1 MLEGLMIGLSTAFSL
16 SNILMVVGGCLIGTF
31 IGMLPGLGPMSII
44 AIMIPV
50 AITLGDPTA
59 ALILLAGV
67 YYGAI
72 FGGSTSS
79 ILLNAPG
86 VAGTVATSF
95 DGYPMAKRGEA
106 GKALTIAAV
115 SSFAGGTIGAI
126 LLIVFAPALSTVALL
141 FHSAEYFALMVVGL
155 SAIAAFAGTGQVAKA
170 LMMTILGLILATVG
184 EGALFNMPRF
194 TMGLMDLQSGL
205 SFITLAMA
213 MFALPEAIFLVL
225 NPARSE
231 TPDDGSGGSGK
242 ITGLRFSR
250 AEGRAMLPVIGRQS
264 VQGFFIGV
272 LPGAGAT
279 IASFL
284 GYAVERNLASSEE
297 QKEFGK
303 GSVKGLAAPE
313 TANNAACT
321 GSFVPLLTL
330 GIPGSGTTAILL
342 GALIALNVTP
352 GPRLMIDEPQ
362 IFWAVIISMYI
373 GNLVLLI
380 LNLPLIPYIAKI
392 LAIPRNYLIPFILF
406 FTLMGSYIGQNNS
419 TELLILVGFGVMATI
434 LRFADYPLAPLLIG
448 FILGRMLEDNFARS
462 MQLYDGIGFI
472 LERPMTLGLLG
483 LAAVLVLLP
492 SFRARRARR
501 RAEGVADGD

>member
-1 MLEGLMIGLSTAFSL
+1 MLEGLLIGLTTAL
-16 SNILMVVGGCLIGTF
+16 SVQNLLMVIAGCLIGTF

-50 AITLGDPTA
+50 AISMGDPSA

-86 VAGTVATSF
+86 VAGTVASSF
-95 DGYPMAKRGEA
+95 DGYPMARQGKA
-106 GKALTIAAV
+106 GKALTIAAIA
-115 SSFAGGTIGAI
+115 SFAGGTIGA
-126 LLIVFAPALSTVALL
+126 LLLMIFAPALSSVALL

-170 LMMTILGLILATVG
+170 LLMTVLGLIMATVG

-194 TMGLMDLQSGL
+194 TMGIMDLQSGFG
-205 SFITLAMA
+205 FITLAMA
-213 MFALPEAIFLVL
+213 MFALPEALFLVL
-225 NPARSE
+225 NPKKLQG
-231 TPDDGSGGSGK
+231 DDGEIK
-242 ITGLRFSR
+242 DLRITG
-250 AEGRAMLPVIGRQS
+250 AEAKAIAPVIGRQS
-264 VQGFFIGV
+264 LQGFFIGV

-284 GYAVERNLASSEE
+284 GYAVERNIAPKEE
-297 QKEFGK
+297 QEQFGK
-303 GSVKGLAAPE
+303 GAIKGLAAPE
-313 TANNAACT
+313 SANNAACT

-362 IFWAVIISMYI
+362 IFWAVIMSMFI

-380 LNLPLIPYIAKI
+380 LNLPLIPYIAKV
-392 LAIPRNYLIPFILF
+392 LAVPRNYLIPFILF
-406 FTLMGSYIGQNNS
+406 FTLMGAYIGQNNA
-419 TELLILVGFGVMATI
+419 TELLLLVGFGVCATA
-434 LRFADYPLAPLLIG
+434 LKFADYPLAPLLIG
-448 FILGRMLEDNFARS
+448 FILGGMMEDNFARS
-462 MQLYDGIGFI
+462 MQLYDGVAFI
-472 LERPMTLGLLG
+472 WERPMTLGLLVI
-483 LAAVLVLLP
+483 AAILVVLP
-492 SFRARRARR
+492 SYRARRAKAASQGV
-501 RAEGVADGD
+501 AEGD

>member
-1 MLEGLMIGLSTAFSL
+1 MLEGIMIGLGAAFSIQ
-16 SNILMVVGGCLIGTF
+16 NILMVVAGCLIGTF

-50 AITLGDPTA
+50 AITLGDPAA

-95 DGYPMAKRGEA
+95 DGYPMARKGQA

-115 SSFAGGTIGAI
+115 ASFAGGTIGAI
-126 LLIVFAPALSTVALL
+126 LLMIFAPALSSVALL

-184 EGALFNMPRF
+184 EGALFSMPRF
-194 TMGLMDLQSGL
+194 TMGLLDLQSGI

-213 MFALPEAIFLVL
+213 MFALPEALFLVL
-225 NPARSE
+225 NPMRGSSG
-231 TPDDGSGGSGK
+231 DGASNK
-242 ITGLRFSR
+242 ITNLRFSR
-250 AEGRAMLPVIGRQS
+250 EEGKSMIPVIGRQS

-284 GYAVERNLASSEE
+284 GYAVERNIAKGEE
-297 QKEFGK
+297 QAEFGK

-352 GPRLMIDEPQ
+352 GPRLMVDTPE
-362 IFWAVIISMYI
+362 IFWAVIISMFI

-406 FTLMGSYIGQNNS
+406 FTLMGAYIGQNNA
-419 TELLILVGFGVMATI
+419 TELLMLVGLGIMATI
-434 LRFADYPLAPLLIG
+434 FRFADYPLAPLLIG
-448 FILGRMLEDNFARS
+448 FILGTMLEDNFARS
-462 MQLYDGIGFI
+462 MQLYRGLDFI
-472 LERPMTLGLLG
+472 IERPMTLGLLVVA
-483 LAAVLVLLP
+483 LALVLLP
-492 SFRARRARR
+492 SYRARRARK

>member
-1 MLEGLMIGLSTAFSL
+1 MLEGILAGLATVFSFKMIA
-16 SNILMVVGGCLIGTF
+16 IVVGGCLIGTF

-50 AITLGDPTA
+50 AISMGDPSA
-59 ALILLAGV
+59 AMILLAGV

-79 ILLNAPG
+79 ILINAPG

-95 DGYPMAKRGEA
+95 DGFPMARAGKA
-106 GKALTIAAV
+106 GKALTIAAIA
-115 SSFAGGTIGAI
+115 SFAGGTIGAM
-126 LLIVFAPALSTVALL
+126 LLMAFAPMLSSVALL

-155 SAIAAFAGTGQVAKA
+155 SAIAGFAGSGNVAKA
-170 LMMTILGLILATVG
+170 LMMTILGLMLATVG

-194 TMGLMDLQSGL
+194 TGGFMDLQSGIG
-205 SFITLAMA
+205 FITLAMA
-213 MFALPEAIFLVL
+213 MFALPEAMYLILD
-225 NPARSE
+225 PSRSKTSQE
-231 TPDDGSGGSGK
+231 SNNEISDLR
-242 ITGLRFSR
+242 ITIEE
-250 AEGRAMLPVIGRQS
+250 AKQIAPVIGRQS
-264 VQGFFIGV
+264 LQGFFIGV

-284 GYAVERNLASSEE
+284 GYAVERNIAPAKD

-342 GALIALNVTP
+342 GALIALNITP
-352 GPRLMIDEPQ
+352 GPRLMIDQPE
-362 IFWAVIISMYI
+362 IFWGVIISMYL

-380 LNLPLIPYIAKI
+380 LNLPLIPYIAKV
-392 LAIPRNYLIPFILF
+392 LTVPRTYLIPFVLF
-406 FTLMGSYIGQNNS
+406 FTLMGVYIGQNNS
-419 TELLILVGFGVMATI
+419 TELMILIGLGVGATI
-434 LRFADYPLAPLLIG
+434 FKFANFPLAPLLIG
-448 FILGRMLEDNFARS
+448 FILGPMLENNFSRS
-462 MQLYDGIGFI
+462 VQLYDGFGF
-472 LERPMTLGLLG
+472 LTQRPMTL
-483 LAAVLVLLP
+483 VLL
-492 SFRARRARR
+492 A
-501 RAEGVADGD
+501 VAALLIFMPWIRSVKKRDHL

>member
-1 MLEGLMIGLSTAFSL
+1 MFEGILIGLGTAFTPINL
-16 SNILMVVGGCLIGTF
+16 LMVVGGCLIGTF

-50 AITLGDPTA
+50 AISIGDPSA

-79 ILLNAPG
+79 ILINAPG
-86 VAGTVATSF
+86 VASTVATSF
-95 DGYPMAKRGEA
+95 DGYPLARQGKA
-106 GKALTIAAV
+106 GKALTVAAIA
-115 SSFAGGTIGAI
+115 SFSGGTLGAI
-126 LLIVFAPALSTVALL
+126 LLMIFAPMLVSVALL

-155 SAIAAFAGTGQVAKA
+155 SAIAAFAGSGQVGKA
-170 LMMTILGLILATVG
+170 VLMTITGLVMATVG
-184 EGALFNMPRF
+184 EGALFNLPRF
-194 TMGLMDLQSGL
+194 TMGVMDLQSGF

-213 MFALPEAIFLVL
+213 MFALPEAIYLVL
-225 NPARSE
+225 DPGRSN
-231 TPDDGSGGSGK
+231 TGQSGSGQ
-242 ITGLRFSR
+242 ITDLRITR
-250 AEGRAMLPVIGRQS
+250 DEARRITPVIGRQS
-264 VQGFFIGV
+264 VQGFLIGV

-284 GYAVERNLASSEE
+284 GYAGERDIAQGED
-297 QKEFGK
+297 QAEFGK

-313 TANNAACT
+313 SANNAACT

-342 GALIALNVTP
+342 GALIALNVSP
-352 GPRLMIDEPQ
+352 GPRLMVDQPE
-362 IFWAVIISMYI
+362 IFWSVIISMYL
-373 GNLVLLI
+373 GNVILLA
-380 LNLPLIPYIAKI
+380 LNLPLIPYIAKV

-406 FTLMGSYIGQNNS
+406 FTLMGAYIGQNNA
-419 TELLILVGFGVMATI
+419 TELLILVGLGIAATV

-448 FILGRMLEDNFARS
+448 FILGSMLEDNFSRS
-462 MQLYDGIGFI
+462 MQLYNGIGFI
-472 LERPMTLGLLG
+472 AERPMTLGLLV
-483 LAAVLVLLP
+483 LAVILVVLP
-492 SFRARRARR
+492 GYRARRARL

>member
-1 MLEGLMIGLSTAFSL
+1 MLEGLMIGLQTAINPFNL
-16 SNILMVVGGCLIGTF
+16 GMVVFGCVIGTL

-44 AIMIPV
+44 AIMIPI

-59 ALILLAGV
+59 ALILLSGV

-86 VAGTVATSF
+86 VAGTVATAF
-95 DGYPMAKRGEA
+95 DGYPMARKGQA

-126 LLIVFAPALSTVALL
+126 LLMIFAPALSSVALL

-155 SAIAAFAGTGQVAKA
+155 SAIAAFAGTGQVGKA
-170 LMMTILGLILATVG
+170 VMMTLLGLIMATIG
-184 EGALFNMPRF
+184 EGALYNAPRF
-194 TMGLMDLQSGL
+194 TGGIMELQSGFG
-205 SFITLAMA
+205 FITLAMA
-213 MFALPEAIFLVL
+213 MFALPEAMFLVM
-225 NPARSE
+225 NPARSAQ
-231 TPDDGSGGSGK
+231 GSSEDASGK
-242 ITGLRFSR
+242 ISNMRITR
-250 AEGRAMLPVIGRQS
+250 AEARAIAPVIGRQS
-264 VQGFFIGV
+264 IQGFFIGV

-284 GYAVERNLASSEE
+284 GYAVERNLATKEE
-297 QKEFGK
+297 QAEFGK
-303 GSVKGLAAPE
+303 GSIKGLAAPE

-342 GALIALNVTP
+342 GALLALNVTP
-352 GPRLMIDEPQ
+352 GPRLMVDEPEV
-362 IFWAVIISMYI
+362 FWAVIISMYI
-373 GNLVLLI
+373 GNLVLLV

-392 LAIPRNYLIPFILF
+392 LSIPRNYLIPFILF
-406 FTLMGSYIGQNNS
+406 FTLMGAYIGQNNS
-419 TELLILVGFGVMATI
+419 TELLILVAFGVIATI

-448 FILGRMLEDNFARS
+448 FILGTMLEDNFSRS
-462 MQLYDGIGFI
+462 MQLYQGLGFI
-472 LERPMTLGLLG
+472 LERPMTLGLLV
-483 LAAVLVLLP
+483 LAALLVVLP
-492 SFRARRARR
+492 TYRAARARNRAK
-501 RAEGVADGD
+501 GVADGD

>member
-1 MLEGLMIGLSTAFSL
+1 MLEGILIGLSAAFSIQNL
-16 SNILMVVGGCLIGTF
+16 LMVIAGCLIGTF

-50 AITLGDPTA
+50 AISVGDPAA

-95 DGYPMAKRGEA
+95 DGYPMARKGQA

-115 SSFAGGTIGAI
+115 ASFAGGTIGAI
-126 LLIVFAPALSTVALL
+126 LLAIFAPALSTVALL
-141 FHSAEYFALMVVGL
+141 FHSAEYFGLMVVGL

-170 LMMTILGLILATVG
+170 LMMTVLGLILATVG

-194 TMGLMDLQSGL
+194 TFGMMDLQSGI

-225 NPARSE
+225 NPAR
-231 TPDDGSGGSGK
+231 GAGGQEGGGK
-242 ITGLRFSR
+242 ITNLRFSR
-250 AEGRAMLPVIGRQS
+250 EEGRSMIPVIGRQS

-284 GYAVERNLASSEE
+284 GYAVERNIAKGEE
-297 QKEFGK
+297 QAEFGK

-352 GPRLMIDEPQ
+352 GPRLMVDTPE
-362 IFWAVIISMYI
+362 IFWAVIISMFI

-392 LAIPRNYLIPFILF
+392 LSIPRNYLIPFILF
-406 FTLMGSYIGQNNS
+406 FTLMGAYIGQNNA
-419 TELLILVGFGVMATI
+419 TELLILVGLGVMATI

-448 FILGRMLEDNFARS
+448 FILGTMLEDNFARS
-462 MQLYDGIGFI
+462 MQLYRGIEFI
-472 LERPMTLGLLG
+472 WERPMTLALLVI
-483 LAAVLVLLP
+483 AVILVLLP
-492 SFRARRARR
+492 SYRARRARN

>member
-1 MLEGLMIGLSTAFSL
+1 MLEGLLIGLATAFSIQNL
-16 SNILMVVGGCLIGTF
+16 LMVIGGCLIGTF

-50 AITLGDPTA
+50 AISMGDPSA

-86 VAGTVATSF
+86 VAGTVASSF
-95 DGYPMAKRGEA
+95 DGYPMARKGQA
-106 GKALTIAAV
+106 GKALTIAAIA
-115 SSFAGGTIGAI
+115 SFLGGTVGAI
-126 LLIVFAPALSTVALL
+126 LLMIFAPMLSSVALL

-170 LMMTILGLILATVG
+170 ILMTLVGLMMATVG

-194 TMGLMDLQSGL
+194 TMGLMDLQSGF

-213 MFALPEAIFLVL
+213 MFALPEALYLVMDRK
-225 NPARSE
+225 RSE
-231 TPDDGSGGSGK
+231 QGSDTGK
-242 ITGLRFSR
+242 IENLRISR
-250 AEGRAMLPVIGRQS
+250 SEAKAIAPVIGRQS

-284 GYAVERNLASSEE
+284 GYAVERNIAKGEE
-297 QKEFGK
+297 QKEFGQ

-352 GPRLMIDEPQ
+352 GPRLMTESPD

-380 LNLPLIPYIAKI
+380 LNLPLIPYIAKV
-392 LAIPRNYLIPFILF
+392 LTIPRNYLIPFILF
-406 FTLMGSYIGQNNS
+406 FTLMGAYIGQNNA
-419 TELLILVGFGVMATI
+419 TELLILVGLGICATI

-448 FILGRMLEDNFARS
+448 FILGSMLEDNFSRS
-462 MQLYDGIGFI
+462 MQLADGWGFI
-472 LERPMTLGLLG
+472 LDRPMTLGLLVI
-483 LAAVLVLLP
+483 AALLVLVP
-492 SFRARRARR
+492 SYRARRARAR
-501 RAEGVADGD
+501 QAGVADGD

>member
-1 MLEGLMIGLSTAFSL
+1 MIEGLLIGLAAAVTPFNLA
-16 SNILMVVGGCLIGTF
+16 MVVFGCVIGTL

-50 AITLGDPTA
+50 AIGLGDPTA
-59 ALILLAGV
+59 ALILLSGV

-95 DGYPMAKRGEA
+95 DGYPMARKGQA
-106 GKALTIAAV
+106 GKALTIAAIA
-115 SSFAGGTIGAI
+115 SFAGGTIGAI
-126 LLIVFAPALSTVALL
+126 LLMIFAPALSTVALL

-155 SAIAAFAGTGQVAKA
+155 SAIAAFAGTGQVGKA
-170 LMMTILGLILATVG
+170 LMMTILGLMMGTVG
-184 EGALFNMPRF
+184 EGALSNMPRF
-194 TMGLMDLQSGL
+194 TFGMMELQSGF

-213 MFALPEAIFLVL
+213 MFALPEALFLVM
-225 NPARSE
+225 NPARAAQG
-231 TPDDGSGGSGK
+231 DSGK
-242 ITGLRFSR
+242 ITGLRISR
-250 AEGRAMLPVIGRQS
+250 SEAKAIAPVIGRQS
-264 VQGFFIGV
+264 LQGFFIGV

-284 GYAVERNLASSEE
+284 GYAVERNLAKGKE
-297 QKEFGK
+297 QEEFGK
-303 GSVKGLAAPE
+303 GSIKGLAAPE

-352 GPRLMIDEPQ
+352 GPRLMTDEPDV
-362 IFWAVIISMYI
+362 FWAVIISMYI
-373 GNLVLLI
+373 GNLVLLV

-419 TELLILVGFGVMATI
+419 TELLILVGFGVVATL

-448 FILGRMLEDNFARS
+448 FILGTMLEDNFARA
-462 MQLYDGIGFI
+462 MQLYQGVSFI
-472 LERPMTLGLLG
+472 LERPMTLALLV
-483 LAAVLVLLP
+483 LAALLVLLP
-492 SFRARRARR
+492 SYRARRARK

>member
-1 MLEGLMIGLSTAFSL
+1 MLEGLMIGLETAFSVK
-16 SNILMVVGGCLIGTF
+16 NILMVIGGCLIGTF

-50 AITLGDPTA
+50 AISIGDASA

-79 ILLNAPG
+79 ILINAPG
-86 VAGTVATSF
+86 VASTVATSF
-95 DGYPMAKRGEA
+95 DGYPLARQGKA
-106 GKALTIAAV
+106 GKALTVAAI
-115 SSFAGGTIGAI
+115 SSFIGGTVGAI
-126 LLIVFAPALSTVALL
+126 LLMIFAPALASVALL

-155 SAIAAFAGTGQVAKA
+155 SAIAAFAGSGQIGKA
-170 LMMTILGLILATVG
+170 ILMTVLGLMLATIG

-205 SFITLAMA
+205 GFITLAMA
-213 MFALPEAIFLVL
+213 MFALPEAIYLVL
-225 NPARSE
+225 DPSRSNTESGNNEIKDLRITKAEARS
-231 TPDDGSGGSGK
+231 
-242 ITGLRFSR
+242 I
-250 AEGRAMLPVIGRQS
+250 APVIGRQS
-264 VQGFFIGV
+264 IQGFLIGV

-284 GYAVERNLASSEE
+284 GYAVERNIASKEDQE
-297 QKEFGK
+297 QFGK
-303 GSVKGLAAPE
+303 GSLKGLAAPE
-313 TANNAACT
+313 SANNAACT

-342 GALIALNVTP
+342 GALIALNVSP

-362 IFWAVIISMYI
+362 IFWAVIISMYL
-373 GNLVLLI
+373 GNLILLV

-392 LAIPRNYLIPFILF
+392 LAVPRTFLIPFILF
-406 FTLMGSYIGQNNS
+406 FTLMGAYIGQNNA
-419 TELLILVGFGVMATI
+419 TELLILVGLGVCATI

-448 FILGRMLEDNFARS
+448 FILGPMLENNFSRS
-462 MQLYDGIGFI
+462 MQLYDGVSFI
-472 LERPMTLGLLG
+472 YERPMTMGLLIF
-483 LAAVLVLLP
+483 AAILILLP
-492 SFRARRARR
+492 SYRARRARL

>member
-1 MLEGLMIGLSTAFSL
+1 MLEGILIGLEAAFSIQNL
-16 SNILMVVGGCLIGTF
+16 LMVIAGCLIGTF

-50 AITLGDPTA
+50 AIGIGDPAA

-95 DGYPMAKRGEA
+95 DGYPMARKGQA

-126 LLIVFAPALSTVALL
+126 LLMIFAPALSSVALL

-170 LMMTILGLILATVG
+170 LMMTVLGLILATVG

-194 TMGLMDLQSGL
+194 TMGLMDLQSGI

-213 MFALPEAIFLVL
+213 MFALPEALFLVL
-225 NPARSE
+225 NPAR
-231 TPDDGSGGSGK
+231 GAGQGGSGK
-242 ITGLRFSR
+242 IENLRFSR
-250 AEGRAMLPVIGRQS
+250 AEGRAMVPVIGRQS
-264 VQGFFIGV
+264 LQGFFIGV

-284 GYAVERNLASSEE
+284 GYAVERNIAKGDE
-297 QKEFGK
+297 QAEFGK

-352 GPRLMIDEPQ
+352 GPRLMVDTPE
-362 IFWAVIISMYI
+362 IFWAVIISMFI

-406 FTLMGSYIGQNNS
+406 FTLMGAYIGQNNA
-419 TELLILVGFGVMATI
+419 TELLMLVGLGVMATI
-434 LRFADYPLAPLLIG
+434 FRFADYPLAPLLIG
-448 FILGRMLEDNFARS
+448 FILGTMLEDNFARS
-462 MQLYDGIGFI
+462 MQLYRGLGFV
-472 LERPMTLGLLG
+472 LERPMTLALLV
-483 LAAVLVLLP
+483 LAAILVLLP
-492 SFRARRARR
+492 SYRARRARL
-501 RAEGVADGD
+501 RAQGVADGD

>member
-1 MLEGLMIGLSTAFSL
+1 MLEGILIGLSAAVTPFNL
-16 SNILMVVGGCLIGTF
+16 IMVVMGCVIGTL

-50 AITLGDPTA
+50 AIGIGDPTA
-59 ALILLAGV
+59 ALILLSGV

-95 DGYPMAKRGEA
+95 DGYPMARKGQA
-106 GKALTIAAV
+106 GKALTIAAIA
-115 SSFAGGTIGAI
+115 SFAGGTIGAI
-126 LLIVFAPALSTVALL
+126 LLMIFAPALSTVALL

-170 LMMTILGLILATVG
+170 LMMTILGLMLGTVG
-184 EGALFNMPRF
+184 EGALSNMPRF
-194 TMGLMDLQSGL
+194 TFGLQDLQSGF

-213 MFALPEAIFLVL
+213 MFALPEALFLVM
-225 NPARSE
+225 NPARAATGSE
-231 TPDDGSGGSGK
+231 DESGK
-242 ITGLRFSR
+242 ITNMRITR
-250 AEGRAMLPVIGRQS
+250 DEARTIAPVIGRQS
-264 VQGFFIGV
+264 LQGFFIGV

-284 GYAVERNLASSEE
+284 GYAVERNIAKGAE
-297 QKEFGK
+297 QEEFGK
-303 GSVKGLAAPE
+303 GSIKGLAAPE

-342 GALIALNVTP
+342 GALLALNVTP
-352 GPRLMIDEPQ
+352 GPRLMTDTPEV
-362 IFWAVIISMYI
+362 FWAVIISMYV

-392 LAIPRNYLIPFILF
+392 LTIPRTFLIPFILF
-406 FTLMGSYIGQNNS
+406 FTLMGSYLGQNNS
-419 TELLILVGFGVMATI
+419 TELLILVGFGVVATI
-434 LRFADYPLAPLLIG
+434 LRFADFPLAPLLIG
-448 FILGRMLEDNFARS
+448 FILGTMLENNFARA
-462 MQLYDGIGFI
+462 MQLYRGFDFI
-472 LERPMTLGLLG
+472 LERPMTLGLLVV
-483 LAAVLVLLP
+483 AMILVVLP
-492 SFRARRARR
+492 SYRGYRARK